1 MKKELSIIAPLLNE
15 EENVY
20 ELYNRIKKVCQKI
33 NCNFEIILVDDGSK
47 DNTLQVIEKIAQEES
62 DVKYISFSRNF
73 GHQAALF
80 AGIEKS
86 TGDKMILID
95 GDLQDPPE
103 EIENLWHKINEG
115 NDVVYAKRKI
125 RNGESFL
132 KKSTAAIFYRLLNS
146 ITSISIPVDT
156 GDFRIINR
164 KVADELLKMN
174 DRSKF
179 LRGQIAWLG
188 FKESYIEYERGA
200 RKNGNSNFG
209 YNKMLRFA
217 IDGITSFSNFPLKF
231 ASISGI
237 LVSLISFIMIIYV
250 LMAKYIWHQTIT
262 GWTSI
267 MVTVLFLGGIQLL
280 SIGIIGEYISRINDN
295 VKQRQLFVIKKSN
308 C

>member
-1 MKKELSIIAPLLNE
+1 MK
-15 EENVY
+15 
-20 ELYNRIKKVCQKI
+20 
-33 NCNFEIILVDDGSK
+33 
-47 DNTLQVIEKIAQEES
+47 EKA
-62 DVKYISFSRNF
+62 
-73 GHQAALF
+73 
-80 AGIEKS
+80 EK
-86 TGDKMILID
+86 
-95 GDLQDPPE
+95 
-103 EIENLWHKINEG
+103 
-115 NDVVYAKRKI
+115 
-125 RNGESFL
+125 
-132 KKSTAAIFYRLLNS
+132 
-146 ITSISIPVDT
+146 
-156 GDFRIINR
+156 
-164 KVADELLKMN
+164 
-174 DRSKF
+174 
-179 LRGQIAWLG
+179 
-188 FKESYIEYERGA
+188 
-200 RKNGNSNFG
+200 GNSNFG